1 MLYLFKWKYITKES
15 HFCEIISANQG
26 YMEEDHTYSSNIT
39 CTDYSTSVFVAVTAV
54 RTFSGIVSLI
64 SSLFVIALIVIF
76 KKYIF
81 YSQRMILYLSI
92 AVTFSSLVRVT
103 QGINYPYYPDNEY
116 TDIFCIFIGFIDQLT
131 IWWVIMANLVIA
143 LHVYIKAVHKRSP
156 KLEVVYVITI
166 FLFPLTFSWIPF
178 IHLTYGEAGPW
189 CWIKRIN
196 SDCTDNQFGIGLRY
210 GLLYAPAYIILFA
223 IIVMYLI
230 IYITVRRHKNQ
241 FIGNYDPELK
251 KQYLQLVK
259 EVTPLIWYPIIL
271 MIAHIPGIANR
282 IAEEITDKPIIP
294 LWFIH
299 AFVYPLLGGMVCL
312 VYALD
317 PDTRKRLRKSSWKS
331 FQEQFKQEKNA
342 IEYPVAGGCSDSL
355 VHPRAIHPCNY
366 SKF

>member
-1 MLYLFKWKYITKES
+1 MEDLSKS
-15 HFCEIISANQG
+15 SA
-26 YMEEDHTYSSNIT
+26 SSNIT

-81 YSQRMILYLSI
+81 STQRLILYLSI
-92 AVTFSSLVRVT
+92 AVTFSSLVRAT

-116 TDIFCIFIGFIDQLT
+116 TDLFCILIGFIDQLT

-210 GLLYAPAYIILFA
+210 GLLYAPTYIILFA

-241 FIGNYDPELK
+241 FTGNYNPELK
-251 KQYLQLVK
+251 KQYQLLIK

-271 MIAHIPGIANR
+271 IIVQIPGIANR
-282 IAEEITDKPIIP
+282 IAEETTDNSVYP

-299 AFVYPLLGGMVCL
+299 AFVYPLQGGLICL

-317 PDTRKRLRKSSWKS
+317 PDTRKRLRKCSWTS
-331 FQEQFKQEKNA
+331 FKKQMKQGKPET
-342 IEYPVAGGCSDSL
+342 EYPMTLTHSDSFL
-355 VHPRAIHPCNY
+355 NTN
-366 SKF
+366 